1 MDGARV
7 GVIGYTFPPLTE
19 SRSGEQHVSGA
30 KAVLSWLVAVA
41 LAVAGTAWANETAEP
56 DPAQSQYWQPIKT
69 LMFGDREIV
78 DDGGEV
84 IRVFLN
90 TRADDAST
98 VPVMINGLIEQ
109 TPQRYI
115 KAVYLIVERN
125 PSPAAGVFYFTPDSG
140 RVKLETRL
148 RFEDYSFVR
157 AVAEL
162 NDGRL
167 FMSQRWVKASGGC
180 SAPMG
185 KNLIPPSL
193 MGKMR
198 FRIDDRIEYDKPTL
212 VQVQIRHPNESA
224 LAADFDPNRTPQFVR
239 SINVTYNDEPVL
251 NAQVDFSL
259 SDNPIFRFY
268 FVPSREGDLK
278 VEIEDTHDKVYSQ
291 SLHIVE
297 GVSATGG

>member
-1 MDGARV
+1 MSKGQRLIRAMLATLLL
-7 GVIGYTFPPLTE
+7 G
-19 SRSGEQHVSGA
+19 S
-30 KAVLSWLVAVA
+30 LSVQ
-41 LAVAGTAWANETAEP
+41 ANEFAVP
-56 DPAQSQYWQPIKT
+56 DPAQSQYWGPIRM

-78 DDGGEV
+78 ADENEV
-84 IRVFLN
+84 IRVYLN

-98 VPVMINGLIEQ
+98 VPVMINGLIDQ
-109 TPQRYI
+109 TPENYI

-140 RVKLETRL
+140 RVKVETRL
-148 RFEDYSFVR
+148 RFEDFSFVR
-157 AVAEL
+157 AVAEM

-167 FMSQRWVKASGGC
+167 FMSQRYVKASGGC

-185 KNLIPPSL
+185 KNLIPQAL

-198 FRIDDRIEYDKPTL
+198 FRIDDHIEYNKPTL

-224 LAADFDPNRTPQFVR
+224 LAADFNPDNTPQFVR
-239 SINVTYNDEPVL
+239 SVDVSYNGEPVM

-268 FVPSREGDLK
+268 FVPDREGELK
-278 VEIEDTHDKVYSQ
+278 VDVEDTHDKTYSQ
-291 SLHIVE
+291 SLRIVE
-297 GVSATGG
+297 GAPPIGG